1 MGKYPYNVGSAIVY
15 SSILLAFLWWLPVIG
30 PIIIGYIT
38 GRKAGGPMKGLI
50 AMAVPIFFYFFII
63 HAIHVGWI
71 HVPPIVESYFQG
83 TALTSVAALP
93 FMNYVETTVNTATNI
108 ALYFTNYLYYAP
120 PSFFIMFSFA
130 FIGGVVSRQVILER
144 GLYKEEKPK
153 KVPKK
158 NKVKMEDIP
167 THRPV
172 PFNAK
177 VMVARPVTASTGEYY
192 EMYPVSGVP
201 QVARKVTNVT
211 AEPKTRKTTRRKP
224 KTTRSHKKKKI
235 KSFEEVE
242 NSKFVVHPMEPPRN
256 VVIKK
261 RKVNASHSI
270 AFL

>member
-1 MGKYPYNVGSAIVY
+1 MVVKMEKYPYNVGSAIVY
-15 SSILLAFLWWLPVIG
+15 SSILLASLWWLPVIG

-38 GRKAGGPMKGLI
+38 GRKAGGPMKGLV
-50 AMAVPIFFYFFII
+50 AMAVPVFFYFFII

-71 HVPPIVESYFQG
+71 HIPPIVESYFQG
-83 TALTSVAALP
+83 TAITSVAALP

-144 GLYKEEKPK
+144 GLYKEKKPK

-158 NKVKMEDIP
+158 NKIKVEDIP
-167 THRPV
+167 HRPV

-177 VMVARPVTASTGEYY
+177 VMVARPVAAASEEYY
-192 EMYPVSGVP
+192 EMYPVHAVP
-201 QVARKVTNVT
+201 KKSVKTVATT
-211 AEPKTRKTTRRKP
+211 ATKKTPKKSKRT
-224 KTTRSHKKKKI
+224 KKKKI
-235 KSFEEVE
+235 KSFEDME

>member
-1 MGKYPYNVGSAIVY
+1 MEKYPYNVGSAVVY
-15 SSILLAFLWWLPVIG
+15 SFILLAALWWLPVIG
-30 PIIIGYIT
+30 PIIVGYIT
-38 GRKAGGPMKGLI
+38 GRKAGGPLKGLV
-50 AMAVPIFFYFFII
+50 AMAVPVFFYFFII

-71 HVPPIVESYFQG
+71 HIPPIVESYFTG

-144 GLYKEEKPK
+144 GLYKERAPK
-153 KVPKK
+153 RVPKK
-158 NKVKMEDIP
+158 QKVKMEDIP
-167 THRPV
+167 RRPV

-177 VMVARPVTASTGEYY
+177 VMVAKPVATMSPEEYY
-192 EMYPVSGVP
+192 RMYGIPVAQPAQAVKVKKSTP
-201 QVARKVTNVT
+201 KKRKRNT
-211 AEPKTRKTTRRKP
+211 
-224 KTTRSHKKKKI
+224 KKKKI
-235 KSFEEVE
+235 REFETGE

-256 VVIKK
+256 VVIRKK
-261 RKVNASHSI
+261 KVNASHSI

>member
-1 MGKYPYNVGSAIVY
+1 MEKYPYNIGSAVAY
-15 SSILLAFLWWLPVIG
+15 SFILLAALWWLPVIG

-38 GRKAGGPMKGLI
+38 GRKAGGPLKGI
-50 AMAVPIFFYFFII
+50 VAMAVPVFFYFFII
-63 HAIHVGWI
+63 HAIHMGWI
-71 HVPPIVESYFQG
+71 NIPPIVESYFTG
-83 TALTSVAALP
+83 TAITSVAALP

-144 GLYKEEKPK
+144 GLYKEKAPK
-153 KVPKK
+153 KVRKK
-158 NKVKMEDIP
+158 NKVKMEDLP
-167 THRPV
+167 HHRPV

-177 VMVARPVTASTGEYY
+177 VMVAKPVATMSADEYY
-192 EMYPVSGVP
+192 RMYGLPTAPVAAANPKKST
-201 QVARKVTNVT
+201 KKTN
-211 AEPKTRKTTRRKP
+211 
-224 KTTRSHKKKKI
+224 KKGSKKRKI
-235 KSFEEVE
+235 KKFEVEE